1 MTLGF
6 IVGFIVWILCVFF
19 VLAIIKGGHRVRG
32 NRYEHKL
39 YLQSENKRAKRRVRR
54 KLRMAE
60 G

>member
-1 MTLGF
+1 MILGF

-39 YLQSENKRAKRRVRR
+39 YLQSIVNTQNR
-54 KLRMAE
+54 KKE